1 MNPVSN
7 KQKLNIFDTQ
17 DSNVL
22 KTEALA
28 RLGHDEKALV
38 PVDEQS
44 QRSSF
49 YEQSE
54 LARPKAIEY
63 LNKGRQQ
70 KETVRDFIDNA
81 RQILMA

>member
-1 MNPVSN
+1 M
-7 KQKLNIFDTQ
+7 
-17 DSNVL
+17 

-38 PVDEQS
+38 PIDEQS

-49 YEQSE
+49 YEPSE

-70 KETVRDFIDNA
+70 NETVRDFIDNA
-81 RQILMA
+81 R